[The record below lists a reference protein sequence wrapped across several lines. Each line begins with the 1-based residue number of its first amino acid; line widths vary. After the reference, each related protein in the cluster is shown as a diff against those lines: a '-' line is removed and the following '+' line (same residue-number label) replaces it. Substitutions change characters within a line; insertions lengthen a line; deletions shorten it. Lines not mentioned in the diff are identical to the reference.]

1 MKILVIQQKMIG
13 DVLISSIICNNLRI
27 AYPEAQ
33 IDYLIYPFTKPA
45 VENNPNIDTII
56 LFDDSVRKSKI
67 AFLKFIIS
75 IRKSKYDIVIDAY
88 SKIESKLITLFSGAP
103 KRIGYKQKDYFNAYN
118 IKVEHINK
126 PKTIAGLAIE
136 RRENLF
142 KPLMNTT
149 PIDNHPKLFLTD
161 SEKNEALSLLK
172 KHDIDVQNDAVIM
185 LSVLGSEENKTYPIP
200 YLVEVINMIA
210 CQPNAKLLFNY
221 MPKQLHEIQNIYN
234 LCSEEAKNKIDLDII
249 GSNLRSFMGIMY
261 YCKII
266 IGNDGGAVNIAKAL
280 NKPSFTIFSPWI
292 QKESWSIF
300 EDGNFHKAVHVN
312 DYFPEIISTH
322 SRKELK
328 KNYQE
333 YYKMLK
339 PSVIKNE
346 LTNFLEN
353 HIK

>member
-13 DVLISSIICNNLRI
+13 DVLISSIICNNLRM
-27 AYPEAQ
+27 AYPDSQ

-45 VENNPNIDTII
+45 VENNPNIDTVI
-56 LFDDSVRKSKI
+56 LFDDSIRKSKI
-67 AFLKFIIS
+67 AFLKFIIR

-118 IKVEHINK
+118 IKVDHSDK

-142 KPLMNTT
+142 KDLMNNTS
-149 PIDNHPKLFLTD
+149 IDNYPKIFLTD
-161 SEKNEALSLLK
+161 KEKNEALSLLN
-172 KHDIDVQNDAVIM
+172 KHTIDVEKDTLIM

-200 YLVEVINMIA
+200 YLVELIDTIA
-210 CQPNAKLLFNY
+210 NQPNVKLLFNY
-221 MPKQLHEIQNIYN
+221 IPKQLDEIQKIYN
-234 LCSEEAKNKIDLDII
+234 LCSDETKSKIYLDII
-249 GSNLRSFMGIMY
+249 GSDLRSFMGIMY
-261 YCKII
+261 YCKLI

-280 NKPSFTIFSPWI
+280 KKPSFTIFSPWI

-300 EDGNFHKAVHVN
+300 EDGTFHKAVHVN
-312 DYFPEIISTH
+312 DYFPEIISSHT
-322 SRKELK
+322 RKELK
-328 KNYQE
+328 KNYQD
-333 YYKMLK
+333 YYKILK
-339 PSVIKNE
+339 PSVINNE
-346 LTNFLEN
+346 LKNFLKN